1 MAKSKYEIER
11 NFLSGIGA
19 AHNMLAD
26 AVEAKMAPI
35 EQICL
40 SATLIDGLLRLS
52 LVMKRQLATGKHITD
67 SALLYQGKLQKTFI
81 SERKIYEK
89 ARKEKIITA
98 QIEKKLQA
106 LYNQRNIIVH
116 RYLISNIKTIQVA
129 LIAKRYLH
137 IYSEIKERHR
147 IIHNQLVA
155 GNIGMAKRF
164 IRNPSKMQ
172 IQEQMAQKH
181 FK

>member
-1 MAKSKYEIER
+1 MAKSKFEIQK
-11 NFLSGIGA
+11 NFLSGITA

-26 AVEAKMAPI
+26 AVEARMALI

-52 LVMKRQLATGKHITD
+52 LVMKQQLTTRKNTTD
-67 SALLYQGKLQKTFI
+67 RTLLYQGKSQKTFI

-98 QIEKKLQA
+98 KTEKTLQA
-106 LYNQRNIIVH
+106 LYNKRNIIVH

-129 LIAKRYLH
+129 AIAQRYLNL
-137 IYSEIKERHR
+137 YSEIKERHR
-147 IIHNQLVA
+147 IIHNQLVEE
-155 GNIGMAKRF
+155 NVGMAKRF
-164 IRNPSKMQ
+164 IKDPSKTQ
-172 IQEQMAQKH
+172 IQEQMAYKH
-181 FK
+181 FW